1 MNWSKK
7 LMPLILLDLLKKT
20 DYNARI
26 KDIEGK
32 MPSITNL
39 ASTAALNAVENNLPN
54 VSNLVKK
61 NKLRCKN
68 KRHSDET
75 LHYF

>member
-1 MNWSKK
+1 MVKEVNAIDTVG
-7 LMPLILLDLLKKT
+7 LVKKT

-26 KDIEGK
+26 KDTEGK

-61 NKLRCKN
+61 KQITMQK
-68 KRHSDET
+68 
-75 LHYF
+75 